1 MKPFN
6 SIVYYDRYNYDT
18 NSNLREFAQNT
29 YITALLESI
38 QRRCVLVLWGDGTM
52 LRARREHTSEDI
64 PFLGINF
71 WHKGFLLNHP
81 NWIYPEI
88 PEFSTRRY
96 PLLDVRAQG
105 EDLWKAFNDINIYS
119 PEWKA
124 ISLHVDIWSGQTELW
139 GDGLILATPAGST
152 GHSQSYG
159 GPILPHSNK
168 SLVLTPKGN
177 ISPQKPKS
185 LDDTHK
191 IVIRNMWRKYPL
203 WVNLDG
209 EQMLTTQLNESLEL
223 EIKKSQQEVELL
235 IATDHLRAWDNKVLW
250 EQGFSV

>member
-1 MKPFN
+1 MRYN
-6 SIVYYDRYNYDT
+6 DSHIYYDSYSYERNG
-18 NSNLREFAQNT
+18 NLRDFAKNT
-29 YITALLESI
+29 FITSLIESI
-38 QRRCVLVLWGDGTM
+38 GRKCIVVLGGDGTM
-52 LRARREHTSEDI
+52 LRAIREHASEDI
-64 PFLGINF
+64 PFLGVNF

-81 NWIYPEI
+81 SWIYPGI
-88 PEFSTRRY
+88 PEFSTRKY
-96 PLLDVRAQG
+96 PLLDITSQG
-105 EDLWKAFNDINIYS
+105 ETLWKAFNDINIYS

-139 GDGLILATPAGST
+139 GDGLILTTPAGST

-159 GPILPHSNK
+159 WPILPHSNK

-191 IVIRNMWRKYPL
+191 IVIRNTWRKYPL

-209 EQMLTTQLNESLEL
+209 EQILITELNESLEL

-235 IATDHLRAWDNKVLW
+235 IATPHLRDWDNKVLW

>member
-18 NSNLREFAQNT
+18 NSNLREFSQNT
-29 YITALLESI
+29 YITTLLESI

-52 LRARREHTSEDI
+52 LRAIREHTSEDI

-81 NWIYPEI
+81 NWIYPEML
-88 PEFSTRRY
+88 EFSTRRY
-96 PLLDVRAQG
+96 PLLDVTAQG
-105 EDLWKAFNDINIYS
+105 KVLWKAFNDINIYS

-159 GPILPHSNK
+159 WPILPHSNK

-191 IVIRNMWRKYPL
+191 IVIRNRWRKYPL

-209 EQMLTTQLNESLEL
+209 EQMLTTQLNESFEL

-235 IATDHLRAWDNKVLW
+235 IAKDHLRDWDNKVLW